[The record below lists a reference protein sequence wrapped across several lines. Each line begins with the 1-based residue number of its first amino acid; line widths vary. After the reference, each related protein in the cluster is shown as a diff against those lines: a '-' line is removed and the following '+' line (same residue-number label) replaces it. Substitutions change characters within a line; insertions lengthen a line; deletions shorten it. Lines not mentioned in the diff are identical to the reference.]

1 MIPRFYYQDAGEPLF
16 QGFFRH
22 SKSRFRQ
29 LKCRYFAIVSRP
41 RMMTA
46 SQKDPSPKMTS
57 KVDNAI
63 FLSEGKVES
72 GTSKRH
78 P

>member
-1 MIPRFYYQDAGEPLF
+1 
-16 QGFFRH
+16 
-22 SKSRFRQ
+22 
-29 LKCRYFAIVSRP
+29 
-41 RMMTA
+41 MTA

-63 FLSEGKVES
+63 FLSEDKEES
-72 GTSKRH
+72 GTSKMH